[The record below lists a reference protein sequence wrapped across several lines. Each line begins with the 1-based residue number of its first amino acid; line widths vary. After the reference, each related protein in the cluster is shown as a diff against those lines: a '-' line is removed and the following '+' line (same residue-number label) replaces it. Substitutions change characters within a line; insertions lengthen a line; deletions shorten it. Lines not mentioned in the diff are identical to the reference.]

1 MPGKISGLY
10 NAEKIRLKEHDIQYT
25 IGELA
30 KLSCLSRSTL
40 LYYSNIGL
48 LPPGNRTT
56 AGYRMYSE
64 NDRIR
69 LEKIKTFRSLGIE
82 LKKIND
88 LLELEN
94 QKPLG
99 ALLKRV
105 FQINDSIVTLRK
117 QQKEILDI
125 LELDKSNKVGKK
137 AIKSSLPLIFDME
150 SKKIDFR
157 HIHSV
162 FEQCSPEEHKRL
174 LNLLGFSESDYL
186 ELLKEINANA

>member
-1 MPGKISGLY
+1 
-10 NAEKIRLKEHDIQYT
+10 
-25 IGELA
+25 
-30 KLSCLSRSTL
+30 
-40 LYYSNIGL
+40 
-48 LPPGNRTT
+48 
-56 AGYRMYSE
+56 MYSE
-64 NDRIR
+64 DDRIR